1 MLRQILHSLMPYIL
15 LSVMYFLLGNR
26 QIAKN

>member
-1 MLRQILHSLMPYIL
+1 MLRQILHSLRPYIL
-15 LSVMYFLLGNR
+15 GSVMYFLLGNR